1 MQLVVRVGWGV
12 EGEGAEE
19 EVAVAVAA
27 HCAIART
34 SRRMV
39 RQISVMGSR

>member
-12 EGEGAEE
+12 EGEG
-19 EVAVAVAA
+19 AVAVAA